1 MVGWIL
7 VTHLF
12 VALTYLET
20 NSEEKI
26 VLKIVLKIALKI
38 VLSFPTLGKLG
49 KFSSLHMS
57 QNQN

>member
-38 VLSFPTLGKLG
+38 VLSFPTLEKLG